1 MTPPNWTYYSGNIL
15 PMTFEALQQNRQYI
29 LLECIS
35 GSRAYN
41 LQVPTSDTDIK
52 GVFILPQ
59 QELYGLT
66 YTPQVANQSNDEVYF
81 EIKRFLELLE
91 KNNPNILELLSTTAG
106 NQLFRHPL
114 MDLIKPADFLSRLC
128 METFAG
134 FANTQM
140 KKAKGLNKKI
150 NQSYPAER
158 KSVFEFCYVIVGG
171 QSVPLRDW
179 LNEKQLQQEDC
190 GLSRIDHFRDIYAL
204 YHIGQFDKETA
215 FKGIFSGADAND
227 VQLSAVPKGE
237 GPLAIMQFNK
247 DGYTVYCKDFAAYHE
262 WVALRNDARYNHNKE
277 LGADYDSKHMM
288 HTFRLLTMAEEIA
301 LYKEV
306 RVHRHD
312 RDFLLRIRNG
322 EFSYD
327 TLVDMATQKLH
338 HMQQLYAASDLP
350 EHPDPELAEALLRR
364 IRDEFYVP
372 KKY

>member
-1 MTPPNWTYYSGNIL
+1 
-15 PMTFEALQQNRQYI
+15 MTFEALQQQREYI

-59 QELYGLT
+59 RELYGMI

-81 EIKRFLELLE
+81 EIKRFLELLD
-91 KNNPNILELLSTTAG
+91 KNNPNILELLSTANG

-114 MDLIKPADFLSRLC
+114 MNLIQPRDFLSKLC
-128 METFAG
+128 LETFAG
-134 FANTQM
+134 YAKTQI
-140 KKAKGLNKKI
+140 KKARGLNKKI
-150 NQSYPAER
+150 NQSHGTER
-158 KSVFEFCYVIVGG
+158 KNITEFCYVIAG
-171 QSVPLRDW
+171 SRSIPLREWMHEND
-179 LNEKQLQQEDC
+179 LLQSDC
-190 GLSRIDHFRDIYAL
+190 GLARIDHFRDVYAL
-204 YHIGQFDKETA
+204 YHTSQFEPGVT

-227 VQLSAVPKGE
+227 VQLSSIPKGPD
-237 GPLAIMQFNK
+237 PLAIMQFNK
-247 DGYTVYCKDFAAYHE
+247 DGYTVYCKDFAAYWE
-262 WVALRNDARYNHNKE
+262 WVELRNEARYEHNKE

-306 RVHRHD
+306 RVYRND

-322 EFSYD
+322 EFTYEE
-327 TLVDMATQKLH
+327 LLDMAAQKLND
-338 HMQQLYAASDLP
+338 MEQLYAASDLP
-350 EHPDPELAEALLRR
+350 DHPDPELAAKLLIS

-372 KKY
+372 KK